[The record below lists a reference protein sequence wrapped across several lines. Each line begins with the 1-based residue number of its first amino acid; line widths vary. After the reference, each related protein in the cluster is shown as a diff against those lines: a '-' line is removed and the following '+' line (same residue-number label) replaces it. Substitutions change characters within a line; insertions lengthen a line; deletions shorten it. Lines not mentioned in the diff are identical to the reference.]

1 MVRTKIGYLL
11 IASFLGLLSILYDEY
26 IMMLVFLTVLIIP
39 ILLWIIMLYLRK
51 FVDISLTCD
60 SSIVQKGTPYEMV
73 IQIANRSFF
82 PVSLIKMTLSYQNQ
96 LEGIKKEEK
105 MIAVVDSSCEQKHTF
120 TMASDYCGVLQY
132 TLKGAKLYDFLGL
145 WCVRKKAREELSIT
159 VLPNIHV
166 IEESIVLDN
175 PSVLVESELF
185 SSTQSGDDVSEIFG
199 IKDYEY
205 GDKMN
210 RIHWK
215 LSLKEDKLMVKQYGL
230 PINCS
235 VAIFFDTHYEIKDGI
250 PSALP
255 MEYLDRMMETM
266 VSLSFSM
273 IMQKQIHFLVWHD
286 AVKNICKRFRIENE
300 EDLYEVLAV
309 LFSHSRLPEEKGLAI
324 YHEAQY
330 SKEQYTNI
338 FYLAGMEIKDTTE
351 AMARSRKNAWT
362 HFIYMQNNHTEFVAL
377 EQGMTASF
385 LSAENLYM
393 ELRMLPGEWR
403 GK

>member
-1 MVRTKIGYLL
+1 MLRTKIGYLL
-11 IASFLGLLSILYDEY
+11 VMLLLGLLSILYDEY
-26 IMMLVFLTVLIIP
+26 IMMLVFLTVSIIP

-60 SSIVQKGTPYEMV
+60 NSIVQKGTPY
-73 IQIANRSFF
+73 QIVVQITNRSFF
-82 PVSLIKMTLSYQNQ
+82 PLSLIRMNLIYQNQ
-96 LEGIKKEEK
+96 LEGVKQEEK
-105 MIAVVDSSCEQKHTF
+105 MIAVVDSTCEQKHTF
-120 TMASDYCGVLQY
+120 TMTSDYCGILQFS
-132 TLKGAKLYDFLGL
+132 LKNVKLYDFLGL
-145 WCVRKKAREELSIT
+145 WCVRKKVREELSVT
-159 VLPNIHV
+159 VLPNIHI
-166 IEESIVLDN
+166 IEEPIVLEN
-175 PSVLVESELF
+175 PSVLIESELF
-185 SSTQSGDDVSEIFG
+185 SATQSGDDVSEIFG

-235 VAIFFDTHYEIKDGI
+235 VAIFFDTHYEIKDGV
-250 PSALP
+250 PSSLP

-273 IMQKQIHFLVWHD
+273 ITQKQIHFLVWHD
-286 AVKNICKRFRIENE
+286 AVKDICRRLRIENE

-309 LFSHSRLPEEKGLAI
+309 LFSSSRLPQEKSLAI

-338 FYLAGMEIKDTTE
+338 FYLSGMETKDATD
-351 AMARSRKNAWT
+351 AMIRSRKNAFT
-362 HFIYMQNNHTEFVAL
+362 HFIYMQNKPTESIAL

>member
-1 MVRTKIGYLL
+1 MVRAKIGYFLVVF
-11 IASFLGLLSILYDEY
+11 FLGLLSILYDEY
-26 IMMLVFLTVLIIP
+26 IMMFVFLTVFMISV
-39 ILLWIIMLYLRK
+39 LLWIIMLYVRK

-60 SSIVQKGTPYEMV
+60 SSIVQKGTPYQMV
-73 IQIANRSFF
+73 VRITNRSIF
-82 PVSLIKMTLSYQNQ
+82 PVSLIRMNLSYQNQ
-96 LEGIKKEEK
+96 FEGIQQEEK
-105 MIAVVDSSCEQKHTF
+105 MIAIVDSSCEQSHTF
-120 TMASDYCGVLQY
+120 TMTSDYCGILQFS
-132 TLKGAKLYDFLGL
+132 LKHVKFYDFLGL
-145 WCVRKKAREELSIT
+145 WCVRKKNKEELTVT

-166 IEESIVLDN
+166 IEESLVLDN
-175 PSVLVESELF
+175 PSVLIESELF
-185 SSTQSGDDVSEIFG
+185 SATQSGDDVSVIFG
-199 IKDYEY
+199 LKDYEY

-235 VAIFFDTHYEIKDGI
+235 VAIFFDTHFNINGI
-250 PSALP
+250 PSILP
-255 MEYLDRMMETM
+255 IEYLDRMMETM

-273 IMQKQIHFLVWHD
+273 ITQKQIHFLVWQD
-286 AVKNICKRFRIENE
+286 PVKDICKRFRIENE
-300 EDLYEVLAV
+300 EDLYEILAI
-309 LFSHSRLPEEKGLAI
+309 LFSNSRLPQEKSLAV

-338 FYLAGMEIKDTTE
+338 FYLAGMEIRDATQ
-351 AMARSRKNAWT
+351 AMVRSRKNAWT
-362 HFIYMQNNHTEFVAL
+362 HFIYMQNNHTESVAL

-385 LSAENLYM
+385 LSADNLYM